1 MIEHTHPFAGGCKVF
16 RFTLTQTLK
25 TTRIRLVT
33 AIFALILFAGGM
45 ALNIILALAQGPSPI
60 QNLYVV
66 NTSDLEGSF
75 AELQESRRFA
85 DIQVREDSRNRQ
97 ELMEAL
103 QETDYDA
110 AVFLSQDA
118 DGYRIEVV
126 LPVGTRLLK
135 ANGEELTEEL
145 QRCVEVY
152 KLKKAQVDPQL
163 YSKISAQG
171 ISQVIAVGKNAQ
183 GSGELQMKI
192 VLPLLVGTVLYG
204 MVMLYGQTIA
214 KTIVAEKTSKLME
227 TLLTYIQPYALVA
240 GKVSA
245 MVVIALAQLTIWV
258 LSILLGL
265 WIGDWIGDVL
275 NPEYVNGMMLALRHI
290 QESGGLSALSVG
302 GVIFSI
308 ITLCLGFFMYSVIAG
323 LFNSFAGKPEDLS
336 NTMGIF
342 ITISLISWL
351 FACGVPIYAALR
363 GASAA
368 VLIYYIPF
376 TAAFCL
382 PAGILVGNVTVWGAL
397 LSTVL
402 MVAATLLFI
411 YLTGKVYR
419 DRVFYRGASP
429 FGILTKNH

>member
-1 MIEHTHPFAGGCKVF
+1 M
-16 RFTLTQTLK
+16 
-25 TTRIRLVT
+25 T
-33 AIFALILFAGGM
+33 AIFALIFFAGGM

-75 AELQESRRFA
+75 AELQNSRRFA

-323 LFNSFAGKPEDLS
+323 LFNSFAGKPEGYLS

-363 GASAA
+363 GASASRTDLLYPLYSRFLSA
-368 VLIYYIPF
+368 RWNPCGQCDRLGGTPF
-376 TAAFCL
+376 NGSDGSGDA
-382 PAGILVGNVTVWGAL
+382 PVY
-397 LSTVL
+397 LS
-402 MVAATLLFI
+402 
-411 YLTGKVYR
+411 
-419 DRVFYRGASP
+419 DRQGVPG
-429 FGILTKNH
+429 